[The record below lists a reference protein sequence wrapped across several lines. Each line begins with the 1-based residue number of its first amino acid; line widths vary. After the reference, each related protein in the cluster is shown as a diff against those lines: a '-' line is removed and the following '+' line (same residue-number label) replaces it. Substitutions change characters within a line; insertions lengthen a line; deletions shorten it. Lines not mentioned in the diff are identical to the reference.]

1 MCGNRQAPER
11 SEEMSARNFLA
22 RKPVA
27 KNQIISILSK
37 QLWPHGY
44 LLRATLEFFSIL
56 SVNKEMAGVSF
67 SEYRLFAIFSRAVKR
82 TETLCLL
89 AL

>member
-1 MCGNRQAPER
+1 MAPW
-11 SEEMSARNFLA
+11 
-22 RKPVA
+22 
-27 KNQIISILSK
+27 LSFEADT
-37 QLWPHGY
+37 GV
-44 LLRATLEFFSIL
+44 FSIL
-56 SVNKEMAGVSF
+56 SVNKDMEGVSF

>member
-1 MCGNRQAPER
+1 MCGNREAPER
-11 SEEMSARNFLA
+11 SEEMSARNFVA

-44 LLRATLEFFSIL
+44 LLRATLEFL
-56 SVNKEMAGVSF
+56 LEMAGVSF

-82 TETLCLL
+82 TETLSLL
-89 AL
+89 AR

>member
-27 KNQIISILSK
+27 SHQTISILPK
-37 QLWPHGY
+37 QLWTHG
-44 LLRATLEFFSIL
+44 F
-56 SVNKEMAGVSF
+56 SVNKDMAGVSF

-82 TETLCLL
+82 TETLSLL
-89 AL
+89 AR